1 MFGHEKS
8 ASILSN
14 NSSQLPYLDA
24 ALGKA
29 MGMLH
34 ERAYLHHFERY
45 GVTRDVFDEAF
56 MMCEDALVNYQ

>member
-14 NSSQLPYLDA
+14 NASQVPVLNA

-45 GVTRDVFDEAF
+45 GVSRDTFDEAF
-56 MMCEDALVNYQ
+56 MMCEDALVNY